1 MFFNKIL
8 FGKSSLHKE
17 LTVGL
22 APIVDD
28 ASEVLVLG
36 SLPSV
41 KSLAKQEYYGNPA
54 NRFWKVLA
62 TVVGGE
68 CPVNYPEKLAFLHA
82 NHIALWDVI
91 KQANRDGS
99 MDSAITNETVNDIQG
114 LLTKYKS
121 IHTIAFN
128 GKKAAET
135 YSKYIGAFN
144 IRHNIRFVTL
154 LSTSPANMQY
164 SMEQMIA
171 NWQQAI
177 PH

>member
-1 MFFNKIL
+1 M
-8 FGKSSLHKE
+8 
-17 LTVGL
+17 TVGL
-22 APIVDD
+22 APVIDE

-62 TVVGGE
+62 AVVGEE
-68 CPVNYPEKLAFLHA
+68 CPSNYPEKLAFLHVH
-82 NHIALWDVI
+82 HIALWDVI

-121 IHTIAFN
+121 IQMIAFN
-128 GKKAAET
+128 GKKSAET
-135 YSKYIGAFN
+135 YRKYISDLN
-144 IRHNIRFVTL
+144 IGRNVRCVTL

-164 SMEQMIA
+164 SMEQMTA
-171 NWQQAI
+171 NWQQVRL
-177 PH
+177 H